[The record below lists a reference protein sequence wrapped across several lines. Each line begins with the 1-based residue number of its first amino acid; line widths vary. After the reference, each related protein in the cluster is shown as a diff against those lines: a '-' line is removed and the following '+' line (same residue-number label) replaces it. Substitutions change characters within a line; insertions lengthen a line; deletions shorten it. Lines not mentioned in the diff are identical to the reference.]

1 MFNNADLYPTP
12 KEHVESMLNG
22 YEIRDKYI
30 LEPSAGF
37 GNIVDVL
44 HDRRAKQILACETDE
59 RLRKIL
65 ATKCKII
72 ENDFMDVRSEQI
84 SHIDMIVMNPPFSVD
99 EKHILHAFEIAPS
112 GCVIIALCNYSLIDN
127 PYSAGRKRLAKVI
140 EDNGNV
146 HNIGP
151 IFIDAERTTSV
162 NIGLIEIKK
171 PGQTSSNEFEGFFL
185 EEEEELQVDGIQQ
198 YNFVRDIVNRYINAV
213 KLFDKQLDLA
223 VQMNQLTSSYF
234 NSEIAFN
241 CSIDKR
247 ETTREDYKKDLQKSA
262 WEWIFQRMQMEKYL
276 TKSLKEDLNK
286 FVETQ
291 TKIPFTMKNIYSM
304 VQQIVGTHKQRMD
317 QALIQVST
325 RLTQHD
331 ADNRYG
337 VEGWVTNSC
346 YMFNKRLIIPYICT
360 HSEGSKLSVTYR
372 EEGYVQYLDDLIKVL
387 CYLTGK
393 KYENNQ
399 SLYHRVNYPAI
410 AKHKITKELYFKDY
424 KTFKVLKCISE
435 TDYQKGPSWGDTLP
449 EGYEYH
455 NQGRPLYGEWF
466 VWNEFFKA
474 RGYKKGT
481 LHLEFID
488 EDVWGLLNQNMAR
501 VMGYPLFQYSK
512 SNEKNHTKTTKK
524 KTEKV

>member
-12 KEHVESMLNG
+12 KEKI
-22 YEIRDKYI
+22 EIILRDYDVRDRYV

-44 HDRRAKQILACETDE
+44 HDRGAKQILACETDD

-65 ATKCKII
+65 STKCKII
-72 ENDFMDVRSEQI
+72 ENDFTDVKSEQI
-84 SHIDMIVMNPPFSVD
+84 SHIDLIVMNPPFSVD
-99 EKHILHAFEIAPS
+99 EKHVLHAFEIAPP
-112 GCVIIALCNYSLIDN
+112 GCAIVALCNYSLIDN

-140 EDNGNV
+140 EDNGSV

-171 PGQTSSNEFEGFFL
+171 PGVSTAEEFEGFFL
-185 EEEEELQVDGIQQ
+185 EEEEELQMDGIMQ

-223 VQMNQLTSSYF
+223 LQMNQLTSSYF
-234 NSEIAFN
+234 SSKIGFT
-241 CSIDKR
+241 CSVDKK
-247 ETTREDYKKDLQKSA
+247 ESTREDYKKDLQKAA
-262 WEWIFQRMQMEKYL
+262 WEWIFNKMNMQKYL
-276 TKSLKEDLNK
+276 TKSLKDDLNK

-304 VQQIVGTHKQRMD
+304 VNQIIGTHKQRMD
-317 QALIQVST
+317 EALIQVST
-325 RLTQHD
+325 RLTSHD

-360 HSEGSKLSVTYR
+360 NSEGSKLGVTYR
-372 EEGYVQYLDDLIKVL
+372 EDGYVQYVDDLIKVL
-387 CYLTGK
+387 CYLTGI
-393 KYENNQ
+393 KYDHNQ
-399 SLYHRVNYPAI
+399 SLYHRIRCPLI
-410 AKHKITKELYFKDY
+410 AVHKVTKLPLIDEHGRIRSASRPRSNSGYSYHERL
-424 KTFKVLKCISE
+424 
-435 TDYQKGPSWGDTLP
+435 TD
-449 EGYEYH
+449 EYEYID
-455 NQGRPLYGEWF
+455 QGSPNYGEWF
-466 VWNEFFKA
+466 VWNKFFKA

-481 LHLEFID
+481 LHLEFLD

-512 SNEKNHTKTTKK
+512 TNEKNHAKTTKK
-524 KTEKV
+524 KAEKV